1 MNLDDY
7 DEFGNYIGAAL
18 SDEESDGAG
27 EYAANGFGAPG
38 PSTAQASV
46 SRGGVTV
53 EDDVDD
59 RLEGFDDEAGMDVDG
74 ASISFGHVTG
84 RTVLSRDCRFGLAFR
99 LMRC

>member
-59 RLEGFDDEAGMDVDG
+59 RLEGFDDDEAGMDVDG
-74 ASISFGHVTG
+74 TSIGLV
-84 RTVLSRDCRFGLAFR
+84 VDLIACRHAAPLRLACQS
-99 LMRC
+99 MPC